1 LNIDLDI
8 NNKSEDCKIGTVG
21 GVLMSG
27 EVNEGDED
35 EGIWLVDFIY
45 INKIEK

>member
-1 LNIDLDI
+1 
-8 NNKSEDCKIGTVG
+8 
-21 GVLMSG
+21 MSG

-45 INKIEK
+45 INKIEKWKLLPLLEVVQGGGQGGEMMG